1 MKIYKIGEN
10 KYYKGECETCGTGVI
25 CNQSDDCMN
34 MNCRSTYPEG
44 ATYSVYCPN
53 CNVDEIKLVEITK
66 EEYDELAVKALNK

>member
-1 MKIYKIGEN
+1 M
-10 KYYKGECETCGTGVI
+10 I

-53 CNVDEIKLVEITK
+53 CKVDEIKLVEITK